1 MVKLHVFELLG
12 FAVAAAVGGC
22 GCGSLALCRSGG
34 LATGAADDAE
44 DQNNRYELHDVIQVA
59 IDSGPV
65 LFVSSHYI
73 CPTDVATLFELT
85 SFVCQNSAMVTSCLC
100 GMVIGLYLVCIAK
113 EYN

>member
-1 MVKLHVFELLG
+1 MYVYSYLVLPSPLLSA
-12 FAVAAAVGGC
+12 AVAVARWLCVASAAWRPVP
-22 GCGSLALCRSGG
+22 LTVLKN
-34 LATGAADDAE
+34 
-44 DQNNRYELHDVIQVA
+44 QNNRYELHDVIQVA

-85 SFVCQNSAMVTSCLC
+85 SFACQNSAMVTSCLC